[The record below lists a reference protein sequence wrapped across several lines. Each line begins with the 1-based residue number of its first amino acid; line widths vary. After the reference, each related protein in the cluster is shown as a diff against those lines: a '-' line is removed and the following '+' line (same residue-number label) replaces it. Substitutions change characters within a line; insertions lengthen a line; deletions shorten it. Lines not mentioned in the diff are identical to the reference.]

1 MAKVT
6 VKREARWLLTVNAI
20 RALEARFL
28 PHIPLMQRA
37 GAALANHLR
46 RWAEQGHRIV
56 LLCGPGN
63 NGGDGLVAATRLH
76 ELGFSVTVVA
86 LEPSERISP
95 EARTAW
101 QDWRACGGETRN
113 TPPQVGAD
121 RPAVIVDALFGIGL
135 TRPIA
140 NPYREWIHWAL
151 SQAAIR
157 VAVDVPSGLD
167 ADTGMRVGD
176 AVFEAHETVTFLAD
190 KPGLHTHDGP
200 DVAGVVT
207 VYHLGLNDE
216 IAAQCSQQQ
225 YALFANEESW
235 DETASSAPASAG
247 ILLDRAL
254 FSLWLTPRKRNVH
267 KGCFGHAVIIG
278 GASGMHGALHLAAR
292 SALYLGSGKVSAIT
306 LAKEAPRFDPTLPE
320 VMWPTALPQTV
331 SAIAIGPG
339 LGQTSDAVRWLEE
352 ALAVSV
358 PLVIDADGLNL
369 LAQHATLQRAV
380 TERRAPTVLTPHP
393 GEAAQ
398 LLQTPPR
405 EVQKNRIAAA
415 VAIARRY
422 RCVVILKGCGSVI
435 ATPHGHWAI
444 NPTGHG
450 GMASGGMG
458 DTLTGILVA
467 LLAQGWPCVAA
478 AAFAAY
484 LHGRA
489 AEDAAQMEVGPVGL
503 TASETAAA
511 ARRLFNRWIADGAPR
526 AQPVRP
532 LSDTPSFP

>member
-1 MAKVT
+1 MT
-6 VKREARWLLTVNAI
+6 VKREARLLLTVNAI

-86 LEPSERISP
+86 QEPSERRSP
-95 EARTAW
+95 EARAAW
-101 QDWRACGGETRN
+101 HEWRACGGETCN
-113 TPPQVGAD
+113 TPPQVAAD
-121 RPAVIVDALFGIGL
+121 RPPVIVDALFGIGL

-140 NPYREWIHWAL
+140 NPYREWIHWANC
-151 SQAAIR
+151 QAALR

-167 ADTGMRVGD
+167 ADTGACLGD

-200 DVAGVVT
+200 DVAGAVT
-207 VYHLGLNDE
+207 VFHLGLDDE

-225 YALFANEESW
+225 HALFAYDESW
-235 DETASSAPASAG
+235 GETGSSAPASAG
-247 ILLDRAL
+247 ILLDRTL
-254 FSLWLTPRKRNVH
+254 FSPWLTPRKRNVH

-278 GASGMHGALHLAAR
+278 GAAGMRGALHLAAR

-306 LAKEAPRFDPTLPE
+306 LAKDAARFDPTLPE
-320 VMWPTALPQTV
+320 VMWPTALPQDATAV
-331 SAIAIGPG
+331 AIGPG
-339 LGQTSDAVRWLEE
+339 LGQTSDAVRWLEQAV
-352 ALAVSV
+352 ALAT

-369 LAQHATLQRAV
+369 LAQHTALQHAV
-380 TERRAPTVLTPHP
+380 DGRGAPTVLTPHP
-393 GEAAQ
+393 GEAAR
-398 LLQTPPR
+398 LLQKPPH
-405 EVQKNRIAAA
+405 EIQKNRIAAA
-415 VAIARRY
+415 VAIAHRY
-422 RCVVILKGCGSVI
+422 QSVVILKGCGSVI

-458 DTLTGILVA
+458 DTLTGILAA
-467 LLAQGWPCVAA
+467 LLAQGWPSVAA
-478 AAFAAY
+478 AACAAY
-484 LHGRA
+484 LHGSA
-489 AEDAAQMEVGPVGL
+489 AEAEAQAEIGPVGL

-511 ARRLFNRWIADGAPR
+511 TRRLFNRWIADGAPR

-532 LSDTPSFP
+532 LCDTPSFP

>member
-1 MAKVT
+1 
-6 VKREARWLLTVNAI
+6 
-20 RALEARFL
+20 
-28 PHIPLMQRA
+28 
-37 GAALANHLR
+37 
-46 RWAEQGHRIV
+46 
-56 LLCGPGN
+56 
-63 NGGDGLVAATRLH
+63 
-76 ELGFSVTVVA
+76 
-86 LEPSERISP
+86 
-95 EARTAW
+95 
-101 QDWRACGGETRN
+101 
-113 TPPQVGAD
+113 
-121 RPAVIVDALFGIGL
+121 
-135 TRPIA
+135 
-140 NPYREWIHWAL
+140 
-151 SQAAIR
+151 
-157 VAVDVPSGLD
+157 
-167 ADTGMRVGD
+167 
-176 AVFEAHETVTFLAD
+176 
-190 KPGLHTHDGP
+190 
-200 DVAGVVT
+200 
-207 VYHLGLNDE
+207 
-216 IAAQCSQQQ
+216 
-225 YALFANEESW
+225 
-235 DETASSAPASAG
+235 
-247 ILLDRAL
+247 
-254 FSLWLTPRKRNVH
+254 
-267 KGCFGHAVIIG
+267 
-278 GASGMHGALHLAAR
+278 MHGALHLAAR